1 MAGRYGPKDPFKLVW
16 DRVAFNAFISDED
29 GDVALDLGKKA
40 QRVAA
45 SARRRAPRDTGE
57 LKASIGW
64 FLSSDD
70 EGVYADVGTNTIQGR
85 YQELG
90 HRAVDGTRV
99 SPRRFLRPA
108 LRSLRRG
115 KPKR

>member
-1 MAGRYGPKDPFKLVW
+1 MARQYGPKDPFKLVW
-16 DRVAFNAFISDED
+16 DRAALFQFFGSEN
-29 GDVALDLGKKA
+29 GDVALDIAKKA

-64 FLSSDD
+64 ELSTDE
-70 EGVYADVGTNTIQGR
+70 EGVYADVGTLLFKGR
-85 YQELG
+85 MQELG
-90 HRAVDGTRV
+90 HVAPDGTKV

-108 LRSLRRG
+108 LRSIRGRRQ
-115 KPKR
+115 